1 MYIGDD
7 RTDEDAFK
15 VTIFFPSSPRPSSA
29 HDYNNNTFC
38 IFCSTRAWVSG
49 ARRWKLN
56 QVLRDR
62 GHGVGIVVSKVPK
75 ETSASYSLQEP
86 SEVYILSNYQHV
98 HMLDICCP
106 SDHFFCFFLKLLL
119 WTYAYRLWTS
129 CGGWSNGRGM
139 HSGQACSHHNSE
151 KPWYDGLTP
160 QKQNFGT
167 FKIDCPEKRDG
178 Q

>member
-1 MYIGDD
+1 MGQGKGRRVPVEIPRIRKLRWCLTDVHWRWSD
-7 RTDEDAFK
+7 RRRC
-15 VTIFFPSSPRPSSA
+15 VQGNNLFPFESPPLFTPTA

-86 SEVYILSNYQHV
+86 SEVYTIHIYIYCLITSMSICLISAV
-98 HMLDICCP
+98 HLII
-106 SDHFFCFFLKLLL
+106 SSVFF
-119 WTYAYRLWTS
+119 
-129 CGGWSNGRGM
+129 
-139 HSGQACSHHNSE
+139 
-151 KPWYDGLTP
+151 
-160 QKQNFGT
+160 
-167 FKIDCPEKRDG
+167 
-178 Q
+178 

>member
-106 SDHFFCFFLKLLL
+106 SDHFFCFFLNYYYGRTRTGYGLL
-119 WTYAYRLWTS
+119 AAV
-129 CGGWSNGRGM
+129 GRMEEECTPGK
-139 HSGQACSHHNSE
+139 HVVTITRRSHDMMDWLRRS
-151 KPWYDGLTP
+151 
-160 QKQNFGT
+160 
-167 FKIDCPEKRDG
+167 KILALSR
-178 Q
+178 